1 MRNEDFRTNIIKN
14 KCMRKVLLFLLV
26 VVLQSTVIAQTQSD
40 IFDSKTDLTW
50 LGLDFT
56 QVHFIGSAAQ
66 WQDAGAI
73 TSTDLRDK
81 YFVAWNE
88 IFVDEKAKYDVSKAT
103 ERPIIKYAIDVTA
116 SANSKSDKDYF
127 VDDPGS
133 FRHLTKDGIATLVK
147 KYDYK
152 GKKGLGMMFV
162 VEGMHKEAKKALMWV
177 VFINMDSKKMLL
189 AKHIEG
195 KAGGFGFRNY
205 WAKSF
210 YNVLKEVEED
220 FHKWGKGK

>member
-1 MRNEDFRTNIIKN
+1 MRS
-14 KCMRKVLLFLLV
+14 VLMFLLAIA
-26 VVLQSTVIAQTQSD
+26 LHLTSYGQSKSD
-40 IFDSKTDLTW
+40 IFDSKVDLTW

-56 QVHFIGSAAQ
+56 EVHFIGTAAQ

-81 YFVAWNE
+81 YFVSWNE
-88 IFVDEKAKYDVSKAT
+88 LFVDEKAKYDVSKAT
-103 ERPIIKYAIDVTA
+103 QRPIIKYAIDVTA
-116 SANSKSDKDYF
+116 TANGKSDKDYF
-127 VDDPGS
+127 VNDPGS
-133 FRHLTKDGIATLVK
+133 FRHLDKDKIASIVK

-152 GKKGLGMMFV
+152 EKNGLGMMFV
-162 VEGMHKEAKKALMWV
+162 VEGMHKEAKKASVWV
-177 VFINMDSKKMLL
+177 VFINMDTKKMLM
-189 AKHIEG
+189 AKHVEG

-220 FHKWGKGK
+220 FNKWGRRK